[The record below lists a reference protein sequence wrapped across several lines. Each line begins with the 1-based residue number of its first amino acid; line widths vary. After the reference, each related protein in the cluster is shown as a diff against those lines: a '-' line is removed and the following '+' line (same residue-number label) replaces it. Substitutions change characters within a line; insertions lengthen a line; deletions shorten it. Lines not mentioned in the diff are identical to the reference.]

1 LVSRSAP
8 RFIDRLTPLLR
19 PALWIGLFV
28 AALAVGF
35 GAPVIWK
42 LDREV
47 RAEFEAL
54 QWQIP
59 TRVFARPLAL
69 VAGEPMSVAALEQE
83 LEAAAFAPGDGRTPG
98 TFVRDGATFRIAT
111 RGFRD
116 VDGAVDPARGEV
128 RIANG
133 RIAQVRRTDG
143 GGPGFLLDP
152 ARIATL
158 YGAAQEERELIRVED
173 APPLLVAGL
182 QAVEDRNFR
191 DHIGVDPW
199 GVLRAMFVNVRE
211 GELVQGGS
219 TITQQLVRSL
229 FLSNARTASRKARE
243 AAYALIIE
251 ARFDKRR
258 ILETYLNEV
267 YLGQQGAQA
276 VHGVGAASR
285 FWFGRDVED
294 LRAHEIALLIAMI
307 QGPSHHDPRRFPE
320 RAKARRDL
328 VLGVFHDTG
337 LLTEAERD
345 AARRQPLGV
354 LPRPGL
360 ARNRFPA
367 FLDAVRRQLAR
378 DYDAD
383 DLTGAGL
390 TVHTTL
396 APSAQ
401 REAEAS
407 VRRTL
412 EALDRPGRPPLQAAL
427 VLTDA
432 RSGDVRAVVGDR
444 HPAQPGFNRALDAR
458 RPVGSLLKPMVY
470 LLALAQPGRW
480 SLASPIDD
488 GPVSMRLPNGQEWA
502 PKNAN
507 GRSHGVLPL
516 EDALVHSYNQATV
529 RLGMDV
535 GPERLAALLE
545 ALAEIEAEPN
555 PALILGSVDLSPFA
569 MAQSY
574 QFLASGGRIQPLRAV
589 RGVLSPEGEPVTR
602 YDGHKDEAQEGDA
615 IAARLVTLALQE
627 AARRGTARA
636 LAAGATARLAA
647 AGKTGTSNDGRDS
660 WFAGYTGSHL
670 AVAWVGN
677 DRNEATGLYGAT
689 GAMRIWQGLFATL
702 PSAPLQAGEQGIEW
716 AYVAQG
722 QFATTESE
730 CTGARRY
737 PFVAG
742 FLPAEHLSCVER
754 GLLDFFGFG
763 ADRP

>member
-1 LVSRSAP
+1 MVSRPAP
-8 RFIDRLTPLLR
+8 RSIDRFKPLLR
-19 PALWIGLFV
+19 PALWIALFL
-28 AALAVGF
+28 AALALGF
-35 GAPVIWK
+35 GLPVAWT

-47 RAEFEAL
+47 RAKFEAL

-69 VAGEPMSVAALEQE
+69 EVGDPMTAAALEHE
-83 LEAAAFAPGDGRTPG
+83 LEAAAFAPGDGVTPG
-98 TFVRDGATFRIAT
+98 TYRRDDGLFRIAT

-116 VDGAVDPARGEV
+116 VDGPVDAARAEV
-128 RIANG
+128 RVAGG
-133 RIAQVRRTDG
+133 RVAAVRRTDG
-143 GGPGFLLDP
+143 GGPGFVLDP

-158 YGAAQEERELIRVED
+158 YGAAQEERQLVRLED
-173 APPLLVAGL
+173 VPPLLVTGL
-182 QAVEDRNFR
+182 QAVEDRNFK
-191 DHIGVDPW
+191 DHIGIDPW
-199 GVLRAMFVNVRE
+199 GVLRAVFVNVRE
-211 GELVQGGS
+211 GELAQGGS
-219 TITQQLVRSL
+219 TLTQQLVRSL
-229 FLSNARTASRKARE
+229 FLTNARTAARKARE

-276 VHGVGAASR
+276 IHGVGAASR
-285 FWFGRDVED
+285 FWFGRDVDD

-337 LLTEAERD
+337 LLTESERD

-367 FLDAVRRQLAR
+367 FLDVVRRQLAS

-407 VRRTL
+407 VAAAL
-412 EALDRPGRPPLQAAL
+412 AALDRRDRPALQAAL

-432 RSGDVRAVVGDR
+432 TSGDVRAIVGDR
-444 HPAQPGFNRALDAR
+444 NANQPAFNRALDAR

-480 SLASPIDD
+480 SLASPRN
-488 GPVSMRLPNGQEWA
+488 S
-502 PKNAN
+502 N

-516 EDALVHSYNQATV
+516 EDALIHSYNQATV

-535 GPERLAALLE
+535 GPDRLAALLE
-545 ALAEIEAEPN
+545 ALAQIEAEPN
-555 PALILGSVDLSPFA
+555 PSLILGSVDLSPFA
-569 MAQSY
+569 MAQAY

-589 RGVLSPEGEPVTR
+589 RGVLSPQGRPVAR
-602 YDGHKDEAQEGDA
+602 YDGRKDDAQEGDA
-615 IAARLVTLALQE
+615 IAARLVTLALQD

-636 LAAGATARLAA
+636 LARGPTAPLAA

-670 AVAWVGN
+670 AVVWVGN

-689 GAMRIWQGLFATL
+689 GAMRIWQGLFPTL
-702 PSAPLQAGEQGIEW
+702 PSAPLQPGEQGIEW

-722 QFATTESE
+722 RFATTESE
-730 CTGARRY
+730 CVGARRY

-763 ADRP
+763 NNDE

>member
-1 LVSRSAP
+1 MKPVW
-8 RFIDRLTPLLR
+8 RFT
-19 PALWIGLFV
+19 LWGGLFMAGLV
-28 AALAVGF
+28 LGF
-35 GAPVIWK
+35 GVPVAVV

-47 RAEFEAL
+47 RAAFGAL
-54 QWQIP
+54 DWQIP
-59 TRVFARPLAL
+59 TRVFARPLA
-69 VAGEPMSVAALEQE
+69 VVEGAPMSVAALQQE
-83 LEAAAFAPGDGRTPG
+83 LEAAAYSEGDGHRPG
-98 TFVRDGATFRIAT
+98 TFLREGDRFVIAT

-116 VDGAVDPARGEV
+116 IDGPVDAARAKV
-128 RIANG
+128 RLAHG
-133 RIAQVRRTDG
+133 RIVAVERLDG

-158 YGAAQEERELIRVED
+158 YGARQEERELIRLED

-182 QAVEDRNFR
+182 QAVEDRNFK
-191 DHIGVDPW
+191 HHHGVDPW
-199 GVLRAMFVNVRE
+199 GVARAMFVNIRE
-211 GELVQGGS
+211 GELEQGGS
-219 TITQQLVRSL
+219 TLTQQLVRSL
-229 FLSNARTASRKARE
+229 FLSNARTASRKAKE

-258 ILETYLNEV
+258 ILETYLNQV
-267 YLGQQGAQA
+267 YLGQLGGQSI
-276 VHGVGAASR
+276 HGVGAASR
-285 FWFGRDVED
+285 FWFGRDVAT
-294 LRAHEIALLIAMI
+294 LKPHEIALLIAMV
-307 QGPSHHDPRRFPE
+307 QGPSHHDPRRHPQ

-328 VLGVFHDTG
+328 VLGVFHSTG

-345 AARRQPLGV
+345 LARRQPLGV
-354 LPRPGL
+354 LARPGL
-360 ARNRFPA
+360 ARNRFPG
-367 FLDAVRRQLAR
+367 FLDLVRRQLAR

-390 TVHTTL
+390 SVHTTL
-396 APSAQ
+396 APATQ
-401 REAEAS
+401 RDAEAS
-407 VRRTL
+407 VTRSLTG
-412 EALDRPGRPPLQAAL
+412 LDKPGRPALQAAL
-427 VLTDA
+427 VLTDTQ
-432 RSGDVRAVVGDR
+432 SGDVRAVVGDR
-444 HPAQPGFNRALDAR
+444 NPLQPAFNRALDAR

-480 SLASPIDD
+480 SLASPVDD
-488 GPVSMRLPNGQEWA
+488 SPIELRLANGQRWA
-502 PKNAN
+502 PTNAN
-507 GRSHGVLPL
+507 GQSHGVLPL
-516 EDALVHSYNQATV
+516 QDALVHSYNQATV

-535 GPERLAALLE
+535 KPERLAALLA

-569 MAQSY
+569 MAQAY

-589 RGVLSPEGEPVTR
+589 RGVLSPEGRSVTR
-602 YDGHKDEAQEGDA
+602 YDIRKEDAQEGDA
-615 IAARLVTLALQE
+615 IAARLVTLALQD

-636 LAAGATARLAA
+636 LARGDTAHLAA

-670 AVAWVGN
+670 AVVWVGN

-702 PSAPLQAGEQGIEW
+702 PSAPLTAGDQGIEW

-722 QFATTESE
+722 QFATTEAE
-730 CTGARRY
+730 CIGARRY

-763 ADRP
+763 ADGE